1 MSFLNDIVSFGS
13 KIFGSIS
20 GSNIAST
27 VARTAALGFIVNQ
40 VNKSVNKQNSVPE
53 IAKTNQPD
61 RFVREQLSPDT
72 NHSIPVVYGTA
83 FIKGIITD
91 AKLTNNNK
99 TMFFCVTIC
108 EKTGTK
114 LSDSLD
120 SVITF
125 DQIFLNGNTVQFQ
138 NDGITVQQTADEDG
152 VIDNSMNGLI
162 KFFCYNNG
170 SAAPVSPVGYSNGNL
185 GFAYSVFPQWT
196 PNHEMDELVF
206 VIVSVEYNKE
216 KNIVGLGDL
225 EFKLTNSMT
234 LPGDVLEDYL
244 KNSRYGAGLTAGE
257 IYSV

>member
-1 MSFLNDIVSFGS
+1 MSFLDDIASFGS

-27 VARTAALGFIVNQ
+27 VAKTAALGFIVNQ
-40 VNKSVNKQNSVPE
+40 VNKSVNKPNSVPE
-53 IAKTNQPD
+53 IAKTAQPD

-91 AKLTNNNK
+91 ATLSADNK
-99 TMFFCVTIC
+99 TMFYCVTIC
-108 EKTGTK
+108 EKTGVK

-125 DQIFLNGNTVQFQ
+125 DKIFLNGNTVQFQ
-138 NDGITVQQTADEDG
+138 NDGITVQQTVDEDG
-152 VIDNSMNGLI
+152 NVDNSMNGLI
-162 KFFCYNNG
+162 KFYCFNDGGY
-170 SAAPVSPVGYSNGNL
+170 SPVTPVGYSSPSL
-185 GFAYSVFPQWT
+185 GFAYSVFPNWT
-196 PNHEMDELVF
+196 ANHTMDELVF
-206 VIVSVEYNKE
+206 VIVQVEYNKE
-216 KNIVGLGDL
+216 RNVTSLGEL

-234 LPGDVLEDYL
+234 LPGDVLEDYM
-244 KNSRYGAGLTAGE
+244 KSTRYGAGLTAGE